1 MHIINH
7 APQEAVQVAVVC
19 SPLALLILGQGQH
32 MNATDV
38 RRSIHAFSAHLAGSM
53 GSGDRT
59 VKAYASDVKSFALF
73 LDAVAG
79 ESEPIVGAGLI
90 ESFVAWLRSSRGNG
104 PATIRR
110 KVIALGSYFRWR
122 IRSGLSTE
130 SPVEKAEI
138 VVRVPKRLPRALARS
153 DVALLLGR
161 GDRRKPSQRRCKMDL
176 ALRLLLATG
185 IRIGEMCA
193 VDVGD
198 IAPDGSAIRIKGK
211 GDRER
216 TVFVGNADLRVEVA
230 SVASSRRAVA
240 GTHAALFL
248 NRRSMRLSPQAFRLR
263 LHRLVVQRGIETRIT
278 PHRLRH
284 TAATLLIEEGVDIRF
299 VQKLLGHASIATTEL
314 YTKVVDN
321 SLRAALNRA
330 EPLRH
335 I

>member
-1 MHIINH
+1 
-7 APQEAVQVAVVC
+7 
-19 SPLALLILGQGQH
+19 
-32 MNATDV
+32 MNAADV
-38 RRSIHAFSAHLAGSM
+38 RESIHAFSAHLAGST

-59 VKAYASDVKSFALF
+59 VKAYLSDVKNFALF
-73 LDAVAG
+73 LDTVG
-79 ESEPIVGAGLI
+79 RESEPIIDAGLI
-90 ESFVAWLRSSRGNG
+90 ESFVAWLRRSRGNG

-122 IRSGLSTE
+122 IRSGLSTA
-130 SPVEKAEI
+130 SPVEEAEI

-161 GDRRKPSQRRCKMDL
+161 GDRRNPSQRRCKMDL

-193 VDVGD
+193 VDAGD
-198 IAPDGSAIRIKGK
+198 VAPDGSAIRIKGK

-216 TVFVGNADLRVEVA
+216 TVFVGNAELRVEIA
-230 SVASSRRAVA
+230 GIAANRRAAA
-240 GTHAALFL
+240 GAHSALFL
-248 NRRSMRLSPQAFRLR
+248 NRKSMRLTPQAFRLR
-263 LHRLVVQRGIETRIT
+263 LHQLVAERGIETRVT

-299 VQKLLGHASIATTEL
+299 VQKLLGHASIATTEI

-330 EPLRH
+330 DPLRH